1 MLGDDNEI
9 FKLTLMGILT
19 PACII
24 LGWPCWI
31 MPGCLIMFMPP
42 GTMPPP
48 TLLTMVLGPDM
59 MVAGPGPIP
68 PILIPGLIGP
78 PPIMLGCPGPMED
91 AGVFMSLA
99 MEFMGAM
106 ETSPWGGM
114 PGPPMEL
121 MVSLLILLFGVE
133 EGAGPRTLVSWP
145 GALPDRAFTKVMFWL
160 GLAMVPIGF
169 IPIPPGL
176 IPIPMLEGVI
186 PVVVMLLLTELP
198 VDMEEPTIPSREPLD
213 KPLEL
218 PLSQFPDRISS
229 GNSSLRERRSKYFN
243 L

>member
-1 MLGDDNEI
+1 
-9 FKLTLMGILT
+9 MGILT
-19 PACII
+19 PVCII

-31 MPGCLIMFMPP
+31 IPGCLIIFMPP
-42 GTMPPP
+42 GTMP
-48 TLLTMVLGPDM
+48 TLLTIVLGPDM

-68 PILIPGLIGP
+68 PIVMPGLMGP
-78 PPIMLGCPGPMED
+78 PPIMLGWPAPMEE

-106 ETSPWGGM
+106 ETNPWGGM

-121 MVSLLILLFGVE
+121 MVSLLILLVGVE
-133 EGAGPRTLVSWP
+133 EGAGPRTLVSCP

-160 GLAMVPIGF
+160 GLAIVPIGF

-176 IPIPMLEGVI
+176 IPIPILEGVI

-198 VDMEEPTIPSREPLD
+198 VDMEDPTIPSRDPLD
-213 KPLEL
+213 NPLEL
-218 PLSQFPDRISS
+218 PLSQPMISS
-229 GNSSLRERRSKYFN
+229 GNSSLSERRSKYFSF
-243 L
+243 